1 MLSALTLESISIAKW
16 CGPAACARD
25 IPQSPPEQ
33 ASPPTTF
40 SSVPGEKEW
49 RQLWS
54 AWDTLTLELI
64 PREKLHDKP
73 IDLRHPFIFYLGHMP
88 AFADIHM
95 AAADSEPLTE
105 PAIYAQWFERGI
117 DPNIKSKAVSHS
129 HSEIPDHWPDVDDIV
144 AYRDRVHSRILRWLE
159 KYEKCNGAVP
169 ANDAR
174 HVWMAFEHQA
184 MHIETFF
191 YMVLQMPP
199 SDIQSPANVRF
210 RSLEERV
217 PVGQWMR
224 YSGGKD
230 IAFGLANDDEQSL
243 NEKSLSPNHVFGW
256 DNEGPQ
262 TRTNIEPFSIQSR
275 PITNQEYSE
284 FLSALASR
292 KDISCSRISDL
303 VPCSWVN
310 ITSRSNNSTPLAV
323 EYGVRTVVGA
333 PSIVNSEAALWPVF
347 VSHKQADAY
356 AKWRGKRLPSEAE
369 WTHASRSFHIASAL
383 STNRITSDGLSACES
398 AIAWSEQQPIDA
410 YLEKLL
416 AEQNT
421 TLEEQVMQQPFD
433 MHIPCDS
440 NIGFAHWHPTPVS
453 NEIPGQDNASRAL
466 PGATFVGNGWEW
478 TATMFHP
485 YDGFKASPM
494 YPGYSADFFDPEDKP
509 DAETAHYVVKGGSYA
524 THPRIAQRQTFRN
537 WYQRGYPYVLAT
549 FRLCESATS

>member
-1 MLSALTLESISIAKW
+1 MHPRAIS
-16 CGPAACARD
+16 
-25 IPQSPPEQ
+25 QSPTEQ
-33 ASPPTTF
+33 TPSPSSTTTTF
-40 SSVPGEKEW
+40 SSVPSESEW

-54 AWDTLTLELI
+54 AWDTLTLEII

-95 AAADSEPLTE
+95 TAADSEPLTE

-117 DPNIKSKAVSHS
+117 DPNIKSKTVSHS
-129 HSEIPDHWPDVDDIV
+129 HSEIPNQWPALKDIV
-144 AYRDRVHSRILRWLE
+144 AYSDRVHSRILRWCK
-159 KYEKCNGAVP
+159 KYEKCNGAVA

-191 YMVLQMPP
+191 YMILQMSP
-199 SDIQSPANVRF
+199 SDMRPPASVRF
-210 RSLEERV
+210 RPLESGV
-217 PVGQWMR
+217 PDEQWLH
-224 YSGGKD
+224 YSGGKG

-243 NEKSLSPNHVFGW
+243 RDQILPFNHVFGW

-262 TRTNIEPFSIQSR
+262 TRVDIKQFSIQTR
-275 PITNQEYSE
+275 PITNSEYSK
-284 FLSALASR
+284 FLTVLSSSTERGPASQV
-292 KDISCSRISDL
+292 SDL

-310 ITSRSNNSTPLAV
+310 TSPTSDSKGAFLATD
-323 EYGVRTVVGA
+323 YGVRTVVGA
-333 PSIVNSEAALWPVF
+333 PSIVDSEAALWPVF
-347 VSHKQADAY
+347 VSNKQAEAY
-356 AKWRGKRLPSEAE
+356 AQWRGKRLPSEAE
-369 WTHASRSFHIASAL
+369 WTHASRTFHLASSEAITNASS
-383 STNRITSDGLSACES
+383 ST
-398 AIAWSEQQPIDA
+398 WSEQQPIDV
-410 YLEKLL
+410 YLEQVL

-421 TLEEQVMQQPFD
+421 TAEAQVMQQPFD
-433 MHIPCDS
+433 MHIPNDS
-440 NIGFAHWHPTPVS
+440 NIGFAHWHPTPAVVTSESTSGQS
-453 NEIPGQDNASRAL
+453 NTKSTL
-466 PGATFVGNGWEW
+466 PGATFIGNGWEW
-478 TATMFHP
+478 TATMFQP

-549 FRLCESATS
+549 FRLCESAAT